1 MKLTNVNIQKFRN
14 IINSDRV
21 EIQPSVTCLVG
32 KNESGKTAFLEALY
46 QLNPA
51 RSNVDFSLQKHYP
64 AWLEKQDRHSGIN
77 LNEVIPVSAEF
88 TLDKTDKDLLIS
100 RFGAEVL
107 VEDKFVLSRSYGN
120 SLKYHFESTEKFVVQ
135 DILREALVKENEEI
149 QTIDELKKY
158 AEQILENPEAGNENQ
173 SIAKKIKSELESRL
187 KGKDLKEAIFE
198 TLEPHI
204 PKFFYFSE
212 YSKLPYSV
220 SINKITKTDIK
231 KLNESEL
238 TARALLKFGEAED
251 SYLISDDYERRK
263 REIEN
268 IANSL
273 TSEVLEFWSQNPELR
288 VNPDID
294 LVKDTSNKIIDRELK
309 IRIWDNRHFLS
320 LPFNEHSTG
329 FQWFFSFL
337 ASFSEFENKSET
349 VIILLDEPA
358 LGLHAKAQYDFL
370 RFIEERLSKS
380 HQVIYTT
387 HSPFM
392 IVPDKLER
400 VRLVEDK
407 GKETGAKI
415 TDDVTLTDSD
425 TLFPLQGALGYDL
438 AQNLFINKH
447 NIIVEGTSDY
457 TYLQVISDF
466 FSTNGKRTYLDEKW
480 SIVPVGGIDLIPT
493 FVALLGN
500 HLDVTVLIDSQK
512 GGNQKL
518 DKLIHHKILKTKRII
533 DIGSIID
540 QEIANI
546 EDLFEAEEYL
556 CLYNNT
562 YGTKIRFSQLKGSD
576 SIVQKIA
583 RADNKQA
590 FNHGRPADWFLRNR
604 DRILPKL
611 SDKTLDR
618 FETLFKSINET
629 IDK

>member
-1 MKLTNVNIQKFRN
+1 
-14 IINSDRV
+14 
-21 EIQPSVTCLVG
+21 
-32 KNESGKTAFLEALY
+32 
-46 QLNPA
+46 
-51 RSNVDFSLQKHYP
+51 
-64 AWLEKQDRHSGIN
+64 
-77 LNEVIPVSAEF
+77 
-88 TLDKTDKDLLIS
+88 
-100 RFGAEVL
+100 
-107 VEDKFVLSRSYGN
+107 
-120 SLKYHFESTEKFVVQ
+120 
-135 DILREALVKENEEI
+135 
-149 QTIDELKKY
+149 
-158 AEQILENPEAGNENQ
+158 
-173 SIAKKIKSELESRL
+173 
-187 KGKDLKEAIFE
+187 
-198 TLEPHI
+198 
-204 PKFFYFSE
+204 
-212 YSKLPYSV
+212 
-220 SINKITKTDIK
+220 
-231 KLNESEL
+231 
-238 TARALLKFGEAED
+238 
-251 SYLISDDYERRK
+251 
-263 REIEN
+263 
-268 IANSL
+268 
-273 TSEVLEFWSQNPELR
+273 
-288 VNPDID
+288 
-294 LVKDTSNKIIDRELK
+294 
-309 IRIWDNRHFLS
+309 
-320 LPFNEHSTG
+320 
-329 FQWFFSFL
+329 
-337 ASFSEFENKSET
+337 
-349 VIILLDEPA
+349 
-358 LGLHAKAQYDFL
+358 
-370 RFIEERLSKS
+370 
-380 HQVIYTT
+380 
-387 HSPFM
+387 M